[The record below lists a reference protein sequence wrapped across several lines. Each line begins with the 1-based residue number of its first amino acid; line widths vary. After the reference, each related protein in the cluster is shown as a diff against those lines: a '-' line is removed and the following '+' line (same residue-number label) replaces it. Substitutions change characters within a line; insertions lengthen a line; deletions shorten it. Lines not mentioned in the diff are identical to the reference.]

1 MKLLLNTATK
11 QKGIILF
18 SDTKIV
24 SAEYWDMQGAE
35 LAHILPTLHGLLNE
49 ASIEM
54 SEIEECIVIVGPG
67 SFTGV
72 RLAVNIVNTLKFIF
86 PNLIVS
92 TLTTGELFSA
102 LDLGAHDQYVFQ
114 SFLSDVFYFEKNGT
128 FLKRED
134 IFYSENGAKCC
145 GELLLCQEQID
156 PIPQMDLWGID
167 DLLRLNEMAHEEP
180 LKSIEPF
187 YGKGANITLKKK
199 VH

>member
-1 MKLLLNTATK
+1 MKLLLNTATR

-24 SAEYWDMQGAE
+24 SAEYWDIQGAE
-35 LAHILPTLHGLLNE
+35 LAHILPNLHKILQE
-49 ASIEM
+49 TSTDM

-102 LDLGAHDQYVFQ
+102 LDLEAHDQYVFQ
-114 SFLSDVFYFEKNGT
+114 SFLSDVFYFEKNGS

-134 IFYSENGAKCC
+134 VFFTENSTKCC
-145 GELLLCQEQID
+145 GELLLCQEEID
-156 PIPQMDLWGID
+156 PLHSMELWNID
-167 DLLRLNEMAHEEP
+167 DLMNLAEMAHAES

-187 YGKGANITLKKK
+187 YGKGANITVKKK
-199 VH
+199 EH